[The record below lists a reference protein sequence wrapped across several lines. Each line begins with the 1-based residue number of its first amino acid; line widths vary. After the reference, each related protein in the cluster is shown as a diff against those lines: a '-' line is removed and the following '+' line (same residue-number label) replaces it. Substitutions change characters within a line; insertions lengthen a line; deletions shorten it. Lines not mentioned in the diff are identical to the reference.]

1 MVMVKSRKFQ
11 DLLKEE
17 LKDPEIKKEYES
29 LREEFELANRIIELR
44 KKAGLTQEELAKKI
58 HTSQPSIA
66 RLESGSYRNVSLSFL
81 RKVGNALG
89 VEPHISFRRVRGAH

>member
-1 MVMVKSRKFQ
+1 MVKSRKFQ

-29 LREEFELANRIIELR
+29 LRGEFELADRIIELR
-44 KKAGLTQEELAKKI
+44 KKAGLTQEELAKRI

-89 VEPHISFRRVRGAH
+89 VEPHVNFRRPGGAH

>member
-1 MVMVKSRKFQ
+1 MVKSRKFQ

-17 LKDPEIKKEYES
+17 LKDSEIKEEYEN
-29 LREEFELANRIIELR
+29 LREEFELASKIIELR

-66 RLESGSYRNVSLSFL
+66 RLESGNYRNVSLSFL

-89 VEPHISFRRVRGAH
+89 VEPHVDFRRLKGAQ

>member
-1 MVMVKSRKFQ
+1 MIKSRKFK
-11 DLLKEE
+11 DVLKEE
-17 LKDPEIKKEYES
+17 LKDPEIKKEYEN

-44 KKAGLTQEELAKKI
+44 KKAGLTQEELAKKV

-66 RLESGSYRNVSLSFL
+66 RLESGNYRNVSLSFL

-89 VEPHISFRRVRGAH
+89 VEPHVDFRRIREAH

>member
-1 MVMVKSRKFQ
+1 MVRSRKFQ

-17 LKDPEIKKEYES
+17 LNDPEIKKEYEN
-29 LREEFELANRIIELR
+29 LREEFELADRIIELR
-44 KKAGLTQEELAKKI
+44 KKARLTREQLAKKI

-89 VEPHISFRRVRGAH
+89 VEPHVNFRRLRGAH

>member
-1 MVMVKSRKFQ
+1 MGMIKSKKFQ
-11 DLLKEE
+11 EILKEE
-17 LKDPEIKKEYES
+17 LKDPEIKKEYEN
-29 LREEFELANRIIELR
+29 LREEFELADKIIELR

-66 RLESGSYRNVSLSFL
+66 RLESGSYQNVSLSFL

-89 VEPHISFRRVRGAH
+89 VEPHVDFRRLRAAH

>member
-1 MVMVKSRKFQ
+1 M
-11 DLLKEE
+11 
-17 LKDPEIKKEYES
+17 
-29 LREEFELANRIIELR
+29 IELR

-66 RLESGSYRNVSLSFL
+66 RLESGSYQNVSLSFL

-89 VEPHISFRRVRGAH
+89 VEPHVDFRRLRAAH

>member
-1 MVMVKSRKFQ
+1 MTMVKGRKFQ

-17 LKDPEIKKEYES
+17 LKDPEIKKEYEC
-29 LREEFELANRIIELR
+29 LREEFELVNRIIELR

-89 VEPHISFRRVRGAH
+89 VEPHVDFRRLRAAH